1 MGDFRGRGLDSA
13 KLVAGR
19 KIEMPSFNTSDDC
32 RLFYEIRTENLERP
46 FVVFLNGFTQTT
58 VYWYGRV
65 PFFKANFSILL
76 YDARGQG
83 QSDFGNME
91 LSLDRHA
98 LDLHELLTHLQIE
111 RPHLVGL
118 SHGARVALGYSDTYP
133 ANVNRLVL
141 CGLGAR
147 DSQQIKQIV
156 SSWESILATGNPVEM
171 AESILPA
178 IFGKPFFEH
187 HKGIMTDIA
196 TAVVER
202 NRKDALLAQ
211 LKALPYYPS
220 PDSAQLKAAIKCIVL
235 SGAEDS
241 LVTPEAAAELASHL
255 NGRHEMLNDVGHS
268 LPVEAPDQFDQLVQ
282 DFLLR

>member
-1 MGDFRGRGLDSA
+1 
-13 KLVAGR
+13 
-19 KIEMPSFNTSDDC
+19 MPFFKTSDGC
-32 RLFYEIRTENLERP
+32 RLFYEIRTENIERP

-65 PFFKANFSILL
+65 PVFKNRFSVLL

-83 QSDFGNME
+83 QSDLGKVE
-91 LSLDRHA
+91 LSLERHA

-111 RPHLVGL
+111 KPHLVGL

-133 ANVNRLVL
+133 DNVNRLVL

-147 DSQQIKQIV
+147 DGRRIKQIV
-156 SSWESILATGNPVEM
+156 SSWESILTTGNPVDM

-178 IFGKPFFEH
+178 IFGRPFFEY
-187 HKGIMTDIA
+187 HKSIMTDIA
-196 TAVVER
+196 LAVVER

-211 LKALPYYPS
+211 LKALPFYPS
-220 PDSAQLKAAIKCIVL
+220 PDSAQLKSSIKCLVL

-241 LVTPEAAAELASHL
+241 LVKPSAAAELAAHL
-255 NGRHEMLNDVGHS
+255 NGRHEVLNDVGHS
-268 LPVEAPDQFDQLVQ
+268 LPIESPDRFDHLVQ
-282 DFLLR
+282 DFIHPLQA